1 VTDIRRIAE
10 ALQDADA
17 LETMDPVV
25 LVESRLDRERESYPQ
40 ATFETRESP
49 EDAEVVADHLLEDT
63 LGEVLENAVTH
74 AETDHPT
81 VTVTI
86 ETGEEWTT
94 VTVADDGPGVP
105 EALGGSVFE
114 MAEYGPSGGAGMGL
128 FLVRSWNATAARWA
142 LPTTNRRGRASRHGS
157 RRRRRCPNPSI
168 ARISHGVRGR
178 RGRS

>member
-1 VTDIRRIAE
+1 MIARRAAETADTVTDIRRIAE

-25 LVESRLDRERESYPQ
+25 LVESRLDRARESYPQ
-40 ATFETRESP
+40 ATFETRGSP

-94 VTVADDGPGVP
+94 VIVADDGPGVP

-114 MAEYGPSGGAGMGL
+114 MAEYGPGGGAGVGL
-128 FLVRSWNATAARWA
+128 FLVRSIVERYGGEVGVTDNE
-142 LPTTNRRGRASRHGS
+142 PTGACFSPRF
-157 RRRRRCPNPSI
+157 PS
-168 ARISHGVRGR
+168 S
-178 RGRS
+178 